1 MSAHSGGFPAQT
13 ARSSVRVPQ
22 DVCCYQHLASRLSA
36 VACSD
41 VTISYCI
48 ESGAMPAADYMLKM
62 GVAHAGGFLE
72 ASTIS
77 LLGHLS
83 YIV

>member
-1 MSAHSGGFPAQT
+1 
-13 ARSSVRVPQ
+13 
-22 DVCCYQHLASRLSA
+22 
-36 VACSD
+36 
-41 VTISYCI
+41 
-48 ESGAMPAADYMLKM
+48 MPAADYMLKM
-62 GVAHAGGFLE
+62 DVAHAGGFLE